1 MATDVQGSQVHTV
14 IAVSIIFAV
23 LTFFVLSLRLFAR
36 YYVLRTIGL
45 VDCKSS
51 NDEIL
56 EFILMK
62 PYRVDDCS
70 LRMISSNAGV
80 RLQD

>member
-1 MATDVQGSQVHTV
+1 MATDSQGSQVHTV

-23 LTFFVLSLRLFAR
+23 LTFFVLSLRLYAR

-51 NDEIL
+51 QIKSPVEITDET
-56 EFILMK
+56 
-62 PYRVDDCS
+62 
-70 LRMISSNAGV
+70 AQG
-80 RLQD
+80 